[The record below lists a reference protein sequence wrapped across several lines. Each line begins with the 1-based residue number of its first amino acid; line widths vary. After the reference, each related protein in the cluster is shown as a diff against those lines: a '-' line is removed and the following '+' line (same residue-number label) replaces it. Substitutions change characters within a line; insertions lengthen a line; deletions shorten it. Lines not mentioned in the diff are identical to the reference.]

1 MQQKLLYATLLRRMP
16 DARERKPSAGLI
28 ALLVVATLATSALT
42 CWLVGINPLPT
53 AGHWSKDPG
62 WFLTIALVYFFVLYF
77 AVDRRR
83 RRRRLLPTC
92 RALPPVVCWIDI
104 ELLAPA
110 LHRAAL
116 DAQHSR
122 GAGPDAG

>member
-1 MQQKLLYATLLRRMP
+1 MP
-16 DARERKPSAGLI
+16 DVKGWKPSPAAI
-28 ALLVVATLATSALT
+28 VLLVVAAAAISGLT

-110 LHRAAL
+110 LH
-116 DAQHSR
+116 
-122 GAGPDAG
+122 